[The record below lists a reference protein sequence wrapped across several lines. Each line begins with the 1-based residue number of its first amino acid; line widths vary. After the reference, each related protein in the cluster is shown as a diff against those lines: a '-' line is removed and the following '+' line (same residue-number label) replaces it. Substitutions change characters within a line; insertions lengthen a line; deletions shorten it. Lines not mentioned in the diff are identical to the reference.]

1 MNADVDAYIA
11 TFPPKI
17 RARLSQVRRTI
28 QGAAP
33 AATEVISYRIPAYRQ
48 NGMLVYFAGFGE
60 HIGIYPPVRGSA
72 TLAKAVA
79 QFSGPKG
86 NLKFPHA
93 APLPLT
99 LVARIVRH
107 RVKQDRA
114 AAARKKKSA
123 K

>member
-1 MNADVDAYIA
+1 MKKSADVDAYIA
-11 TFPPKI
+11 TFPKDI
-17 RARLSQVRRTI
+17 RARLSRVRRAI
-28 QGAAP
+28 HA
-33 AATEVISYRIPAYRQ
+33 
-48 NGMLVYFAGFGE
+48 
-60 HIGIYPPVRGSA
+60 
-72 TLAKAVA
+72 
-79 QFSGPKG
+79 GPKG

-93 APLPLT
+93 DPLPLT